1 MMVEWMWK
9 ANSID
14 RVASPIGAELV
25 SVVVEIVK
33 KVEAEE
39 KLAEKDKEIERLK
52 TELKKHDDAII
63 RPSACWR
70 HGRRCKHVSVDS
82 RGELSC
88 NDPDNK
94 REEECFE

>member
-1 MMVEWMWK
+1 MMVEWKWK

-39 KLAEKDKEIERLK
+39 KLAEKDMEIARLKGESTTQSNIIEDNLGQIERMENTMRRLEKYIMDKLGDSLVDILK
-52 TELKKHDDAII
+52 E
-63 RPSACWR
+63 
-70 HGRRCKHVSVDS
+70 
-82 RGELSC
+82 
-88 NDPDNK
+88 
-94 REEECFE
+94 